1 MDRLAERITPDSIMM
16 VVELPD
22 KQRPKRVQNQGLL
35 PQRTANLAKH
45 PSLVLAGGHDRLTS
59 VDYLKILLSEHD
71 AMRLQVIPNTLVRTT
86 VSRDHDLDQ
95 IDGMENREIQ
105 EEQRRTGIREID
117 CYFLKFCFVIF
128 LILLLFFLR

>member
-1 MDRLAERITPDSIMM
+1 MM

-105 EEQRRTGIREID
+105 EEQRWTGIRER
-117 CYFLKFCFVIF
+117 
-128 LILLLFFLR
+128 LL